1 MKVKF
6 ERCKKIFSMFLII
19 VLLFGILP
27 VSALQGNVS
36 DSTTSRI
43 VKEIRLTRLGSVH
56 RYGIREQAQRQA
68 L

>member
-27 VSALQGNVS
+27 VSALQGMFL
-36 DSTTSRI
+36 I
-43 VKEIRLTRLGSVH
+43 LQLHE
-56 RYGIREQAQRQA
+56 
-68 L
+68 

>member
-27 VSALQGNVS
+27 ASALQGNVS

-43 VKEIRLTRLGSVH
+43 VKEIVEM
-56 RYGIREQAQRQA
+56 RE
-68 L
+68 